1 MPIPIR
7 VTWVKY
13 HQRTT
18 LELDQYDTE
27 LSCSVIELSLSTSTK
42 RSQSQAFSLQVQYR
56 KSLGEHCNAACG
68 VPFLSHSVSP
78 FVSTILARIR
88 YANINARQTIED
100 DFQKSLFTKNTFG
113 SPPIKSIWDRY
124 QITGMHILYH
134 SQVRYDVICTSSG
147 IVWCMLCRNLVIVML
162 LTVYQ
167 HTVCSLK
174 NDTIPIQ
181 DS

>member
-1 MPIPIR
+1 MLFPTFDVRVKPLDAELVSELTNRNSEKIAQNFIKNRDKSQKLVFEKWAIRSIQIPI
-7 VTWVKY
+7 TWAIHHHHH

-18 LELDQYDTE
+18 QELDQYDTE

-100 DFQKSLFTKNTFG
+100 DFQKSLFTKNTSG
-113 SPPIKSIWDRY
+113 SPPTNSK
-124 QITGMHILYH
+124 
-134 SQVRYDVICTSSG
+134 
-147 IVWCMLCRNLVIVML
+147 
-162 LTVYQ
+162 
-167 HTVCSLK
+167 
-174 NDTIPIQ
+174 
-181 DS
+181 